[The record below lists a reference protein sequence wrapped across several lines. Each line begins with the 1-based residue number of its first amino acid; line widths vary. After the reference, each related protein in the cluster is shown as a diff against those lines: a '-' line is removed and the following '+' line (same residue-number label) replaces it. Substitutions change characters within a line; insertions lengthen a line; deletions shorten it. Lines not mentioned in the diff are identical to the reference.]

1 MHFQIHQVLKTS
13 RGSIE
18 KGALMIVLILYL
30 VKHLIK
36 SERAQ
41 KFQHKHRIRQQSF
54 SHLSR
59 VFPTSY
65 GISESGIV

>member
-41 KFQHKHRIRQQSF
+41 KFQHKHRIRQ
-54 SHLSR
+54 
-59 VFPTSY
+59 VFHTSL
-65 GISESGIV
+65 VFFLQVMVFQKVV

>member
-41 KFQHKHRIRQQSF
+41 KFQHKHRIRQLQ
-54 SHLSR
+54 
-59 VFPTSY
+59 VFHTSL
-65 GISESGIV
+65 VFFLQVMVFQKVV